1 MVNEYKLEIYKKP
14 LEAIKN
20 GYKRIEIRT
29 NNSYE
34 DIDYKEL
41 NYGDIISFQIISG
54 PPFINLDV
62 IIPDALKVK
71 VISVKNYKD
80 PKELLIHEGL
90 NVLSTLVGS
99 LEEGIDLLYSF
110 HEYKEMIPLHGI
122 FAIEIETI

>member
-1 MVNEYKLEIYKKP
+1 MVNEYKLEIYKQP

-41 NYGDIISFQIISG
+41 NYGDIISFQIING

-90 NVLSTLVGS
+90 EVLSTLVGS
-99 LEEGIDLLYSF
+99 IEEGIDLLYSF